1 MGWLLLSSSNIESN
15 SSVKSASMLPM
26 SFNTSLVPVNRN
38 KSGIDKQALN
48 LAAKAKLNANAKEF
62 SKRG

>member
-1 MGWLLLSSSNIESN
+1 
-15 SSVKSASMLPM
+15 M
-26 SFNTSLVPVNRN
+26 SFNTSLVPVNRK

-62 SKRG
+62 QSEANGTSERIYLRDRGAQC